1 MQIPSIENSFWL
13 VSGMCV
19 PRYQCRTLSECSLSQ
34 GRCRTTADSYHK
46 ADFHHLEAGFWQDL
60 DWKTPVQIKHHN
72 CAVLCI
78 NKFFNI
84 VKNDSFY
91 EQLNA
96 IQNKL
101 SKGGNEIVIRDL
113 NAKVGSDNFTLYNG
127 MSWEGMVL
135 TVTKI
140 VKGLFTSATF
150 TVSSSAANI

>member
-1 MQIPSIENSFWL
+1 M
-13 VSGMCV
+13 
-19 PRYQCRTLSECSLSQ
+19 
-34 GRCRTTADSYHK
+34 
-46 ADFHHLEAGFWQDL
+46 
-60 DWKTPVQIKHHN
+60 
-72 CAVLCI
+72 
-78 NKFFNI
+78 
-84 VKNDSFY
+84 KNDSFY

-140 VKGLFTSATF
+140 VKGVFTYATF
-150 TVSSSAANI
+150 TVSSSTANI